1 MANTL
6 LPVSNMSKVVNTTFG
21 NIFDTKP
28 QSRQPYKRH
37 SVDLVEASCSVHRR
51 FKNGELK
58 TQYGISSVTPNEIT
72 DEDRQHAAEIKEY
85 YSKKLMVLK
94 LKGHKLSNFRNDLVV
109 LITTKLEDGGY
120 TYVST
125 HLQNDTYRRFADE
138 SFEGMAHRLPEFY
151 EYDMGLE
158 KVFESSNREIK
169 PYDKTQQVYTLKFL
183 KKLTARRRLVS
194 MYEYW
199 FELSNKDRVCLT
211 RPDKDPL
218 NVLFDMLVESGPIN
232 INGRFKREFKDD
244 REFLRLQE
252 KWSLVL

>member
-6 LPVSNMSKVVNTTFG
+6 LPVSKLPKVVSTTFN

-28 QSRQPYKRH
+28 QSRPAYKRH
-37 SVDLVEASCSVHRR
+37 SIDLVEASCSIHRR

-58 TQYGISSVTPNEIT
+58 NQYGIASVTPNDIT
-72 DEDRQHAAEIKEY
+72 DEDRQYAAEIKDY

-94 LKGHKLSNFRNDLVV
+94 LKGHRLSNFRNDLVV
-109 LITTKLEDGGY
+109 LITTKPENGEY

-158 KVFESSNREIK
+158 EVFEGLKREVTS
-169 PYDKTQQVYTLKFL
+169 YENQQVHTFKFL

-199 FELSNKDRVCLT
+199 FEMPNQDRVCLT

-218 NVLFDMLVESGPIN
+218 NVLFDILVESGPVN
-232 INGRFKREFKDD
+232 IHGRLKREFKDD

-252 KWSLVL
+252 KWSLALG